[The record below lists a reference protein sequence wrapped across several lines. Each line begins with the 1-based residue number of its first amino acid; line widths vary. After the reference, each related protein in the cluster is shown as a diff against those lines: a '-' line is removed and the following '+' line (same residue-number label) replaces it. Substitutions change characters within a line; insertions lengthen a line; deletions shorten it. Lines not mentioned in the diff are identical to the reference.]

1 MQLAIWLAADDK
13 LTPPPPARHIRPSQ
27 PGPEPPHA
35 DTPVPQPQGT
45 PVRVHPVAH
54 PVNAKW
60 SFRCNCNTMLTS
72 IPIKREPARHAAFAQ
87 GKITVINTVRLAAQA
102 TTMRLSGP
110 TIGSPTIGGPKI
122 GGRDKNGL
130 CKTPSPQWYAAPK
143 PSVSAQPA
151 GYCKSAN
158 AACIRATAS
167 MIFALVVA
175 MLKRRKLSPPTP
187 KLGP

>member
-1 MQLAIWLAADDK
+1 MQLAIWLAADEK

-102 TTMRLSGP
+102 TTMRSSSP
-110 TIGSPTIGGPKI
+110 TIGGPTIGGPKI
-122 GGRDKNGL
+122 GGREKTVCAKHHRRNGMQRPSHPFRRSQRVTANRQ
-130 CKTPSPQWYAAPK
+130 TPLA
-143 PSVSAQPA
+143 SVP
-151 GYCKSAN
+151 
-158 AACIRATAS
+158 
-167 MIFALVVA
+167 
-175 MLKRRKLSPPTP
+175 RRQ
-187 KLGP
+187 